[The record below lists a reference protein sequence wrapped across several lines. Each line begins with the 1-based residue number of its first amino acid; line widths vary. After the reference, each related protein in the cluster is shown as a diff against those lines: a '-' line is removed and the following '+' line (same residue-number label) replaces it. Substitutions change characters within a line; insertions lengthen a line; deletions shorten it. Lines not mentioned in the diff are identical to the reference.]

1 MARTR
6 KLRDDRLKEDA
17 DDEFDLR
24 SELRID
30 PDALD
35 EACLEQPML
44 YNKYA
49 ELLAQAKKNVD
60 TQKMLLE
67 MTVAEIDAEIRAD
80 PESFFDSSKKPTE
93 GQIEKT
99 IILQKRYRIA
109 IREYNQA
116 KYKAEM
122 LGAAVR
128 SLEQRKNALDN
139 IIRLG
144 IMGYYSMPGDPRPLS
159 GTQIK
164 KRHDEAVGAVRRK
177 REMKALASNIEY
189 DNDDDDK

>member
-99 IILQKRYRIA
+99 ITKDG
-109 IREYNQA
+109 N
-116 KYKAEM
+116 
-122 LGAAVR
+122 LGIFF
-128 SLEQRKNALDN
+128 EKDNYTKNAFV
-139 IIRLG
+139 
-144 IMGYYSMPGDPRPLS
+144 SVPL
-159 GTQIK
+159 K
-164 KRHDEAVGAVRRK
+164 KLLK
-177 REMKALASNIEY
+177 K
-189 DNDDDDK
+189 